1 MSTVKLRSDYRK
13 FLNRCDRCGH
23 RLVMHNL
30 NSEGNCTVIHNGDLP
45 NGQDHK
51 CNCRYYKVGG
61 GR

>member
-23 RLVMHNL
+23 RLSMHNFD
-30 NSEGNCTVIHNGDLP
+30 EGNCKVIYNGDLP

-51 CNCRYYKVGG
+51 CNCTYYKVGG